1 MTCSQHYMLAS
12 YLLSSDS
19 KVLKVS
25 HFAIVGKHI
34 TFKVIRHL
42 WSIPASSSYTCLPMH
57 ACSLSVLGHYLLES
71 CFSSASRICFSHP
84 HFSALLIISWL
95 NFGFEKLFHQCPHSF
110 LLPVFCHYNFSHYL
124 TNFDLKI
131 L

>member
-1 MTCSQHYMLAS
+1 MSKFSMI
-12 YLLSSDS
+12 LSEIILGYNLFFRSCIAVFMFISNLILDIIIS
-19 KVLKVS
+19 LHS
-25 HFAIVGKHI
+25 AILVPSNS
-34 TFKVIRHL
+34 FL
-42 WSIPASSSYTCLPMH
+42 C
-57 ACSLSVLGHYLLES
+57 LGHYLLES